1 MTLYVTLLL
10 QTLGANKDIFPNNES
25 VILRQRQYQ
34 SLRFPLVRVGIN
46 ANSFSCKRVYL
57 LDFIEGWSLGFRISF
72 LWSKEHMLSLTF
84 YGQ

>member
-46 ANSFSCKRVYL
+46 ANSFSCKRVY
-57 LDFIEGWSLGFRISF
+57 FWISLRDGVWGLEF
-72 LWSKEHMLSLTF
+72 HF
-84 YGQ
+84 YGAKNTCFP